1 MTHRED
7 VSGMCPLCRAFGRF
21 KVRVAQ
27 LEETPS
33 RCGEVERLFTTGC
46 WIVAALER
54 TSPCGAHRK
63 TLCEAQTLAEDLARL
78 VEEEKEASW
87 IRE

>member
-1 MTHRED
+1 MTHRQD
-7 VSGMCPLCRAFGRF
+7 ASSICPLCRAFGRF

-27 LEETPS
+27 LEKMPY
-33 RCGEVERLFTTGC
+33 RCGEVDRLFTTGC

-63 TLCEAQTLAEDLARL
+63 TLCEARSLAAELAVL
-78 VEEEKEASW
+78 VEEEKEESW